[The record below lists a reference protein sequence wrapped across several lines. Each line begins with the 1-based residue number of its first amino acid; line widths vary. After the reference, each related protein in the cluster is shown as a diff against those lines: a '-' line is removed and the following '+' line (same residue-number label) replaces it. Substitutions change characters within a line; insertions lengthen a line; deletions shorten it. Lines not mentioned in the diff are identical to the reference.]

1 MKRFK
6 PNPDILILLGIIFS
20 VFYMLCLSVIKG
32 SNAQVQGIPFNS
44 TLKLS
49 NTVQQKIRLIYT
61 SEIGVRERSS
71 NAGPAIEKYLSY
83 VGLPKGNP
91 WCAAFVCWVFGQVGV
106 DNPRTGWS
114 PALFPDNKVIWR
126 KKENLYKEPGIRNQ
140 ESRLI
145 QKIPNTPFQS
155 LKTPGNT
162 LSTDKRE
169 ELIPRSGDVFGL
181 YFPDKK
187 RIAHVG
193 FVDQWLGDWLIT
205 VEGNTNDPGSRE
217 GDGVYRKRRQ
227 VGSLDRVA
235 RYGE

>member
-6 PNPDILILLGIIFS
+6 PNPDTLILLGIILS
-20 VFYMLCLSVIKG
+20 VFYMLCLSVVKG
-32 SNAQVQGIPFNS
+32 SNAQVQSVPFNS
-44 TLKLS
+44 TIKLS
-49 NTVQQKIRLIYT
+49 NTVQHKIRLIYT
-61 SEIGVRERSS
+61 SQIGVREKQS
-71 NAGPAIEKYLSY
+71 NSGPAIETYLRY

-91 WCAAFVCWVFGQVGV
+91 WCAAFVCWVLGQADV

-114 PALFPDNKVIWR
+114 PALFPENRVIW
-126 KKENLYKEPGIRNQ
+126 KKSENLYNEPGIRKQ
-140 ESRLI
+140 ELFR
-145 QKIPNTPFQS
+145 
-155 LKTPGNT
+155 
-162 LSTDKRE
+162 TDKRE
-169 ELIPRSGDVFGL
+169 ALIPRTGDVFGI
-181 YFPDKK
+181 YFTDKK

-227 VGSLDRVA
+227 VRSVYRVA